1 MLDICT
7 IFRNYGPFCV
17 TVLCSISA
25 IVPLRVRVCVCVY
38 PDYGGQS
45 SRGKWY
51 LIRIHPISLH
61 TAQDL
66 SSIQYYECIISLC
79 VCALLIRVYVFTQY
93 LCVCHS
99 QCA

>member
-1 MLDICT
+1 MYNFPQLWS
-7 IFRNYGPFCV
+7 F
-17 TVLCSISA
+17 LCNSVVFNLSNCSFA
-25 IVPLRVRVCVCVY
+25 CARVCVY

-79 VCALLIRVYVFTQY
+79 VCALLIRVYVFTQC